1 MLLIN
6 EYHVEFD
13 LMALKAYDKLAKH
26 LNLLRRNEEIQ
37 VLLNDIVACNTLFDD
52 VDVFVQV
59 LYSMN
64 LLCF

>member
-1 MLLIN
+1 MLIIN

-13 LMALKAYDKLAKH
+13 LMVLKAYNKLAKH

-37 VLLNDIVACNTLFDD
+37 VLLNDIVACTTLFDD

-64 LLCF
+64 LLCL